1 MTDPEL
7 RLAATAVLLR
17 DTEQGL
23 EVLLLRRNAKLAF
36 AAGAWGGDAPAG
48 TRARREMG
56 GRRRRRR
63 RRRASHVTV
72 DANARALV

>member
-36 AAGAWGGDAPAG
+36 AAGAWVFPGGAIDQP
-48 TRARREMG
+48 EI
-56 GRRRRRR
+56 
-63 RRRASHVTV
+63 
-72 DANARALV
+72 